1 MKRFYSFVLAALLL
15 ASAPPVSHGVA
26 EAGLM
31 PMFGTITQRK
41 VVNQTSTSNYV
52 DRSREIARCSVA
64 TAGLSCSINKT
75 SSATRTIDVAL
86 GISRGSVASSLG
98 ISDSTTVAVSV
109 TCSSGA
115 LKKGQSLV
123 AHSMGTRYTYKIN
136 KTVARSGVVLSSE
149 TSGWLYAFNPS
160 SSGISCRVA

>member
-1 MKRFYSFVLAALLL
+1 MNRLHSLALAIVLL
-15 ASAPPVSHGVA
+15 VA
-26 EAGLM
+26 VPTSGHEVVDMLEKPA
-31 PMFGTITQRK
+31 FGTVTQRK
-41 VVNQTSTSNYV
+41 VVDQTSTSKYV

-75 SSATRTIDVAL
+75 SSATRTIDLAL
-86 GISRGSVASSLG
+86 GISRASVASTLG
-98 ISDSTTVAVSV
+98 ISESNTVSVSV

-123 AHSMGTRYTYKIN
+123 ANSMGTRYKYKVS
-136 KTVARSGVVLSSE
+136 KMVARSGVILSSE

-160 SSGISCRVA
+160 SSGISCRVV